1 MLYDATADFSCSDC
15 LSLSQTQKLHV
26 LKRGEIVSHAVET
39 LFVVRLGTCLPV
51 FLTFT
56 LCSHSHNNHLPWTPP
71 LWSHIP
77 PPPPATPPS
86 AVTEHDPPPPPL
98 QPSVSYDPGPSFFPP
113 HTLKHQ
119 PPLLPTTHFPA
130 PVRPS
135 FSLCQRHSTNT
146 HADQHSMFHQYLFW
160 RFRLHFSLLQFLHSL
175 RVSATYSR
183 QTWWP
188 NRKLH
193 NRAVL
198 HTAEQS
204 IWDQLDVQS

>member
-71 LWSHIP
+71 LRSHIP

-86 AVTEHDPPPPPL
+86 AVTEHDPPPLPCSPVYLMTLGPVSFHHTLSNINHHCYL
-98 QPSVSYDPGPSFFPP
+98 QPTFLHLSVQASPSVSDTPP
-113 HTLKHQ
+113 TLTQ
-119 PPLLPTTHFPA
+119 TNTACSINIYSDGF
-130 PVRPS
+130 VFTSPS
-135 FSLCQRHSTNT
+135 FSFST
-146 HADQHSMFHQYLFW
+146 HCV
-160 RFRLHFSLLQFLHSL
+160 SLPPTVGKPDDPTESCTTEQCSTPQN
-175 RVSATYSR
+175 RVFET
-183 QTWWP
+183 
-188 NRKLH
+188 N
-193 NRAVL
+193 
-198 HTAEQS
+198 
-204 IWDQLDVQS
+204 

>member
-71 LWSHIP
+71 LRSHIP

-86 AVTEHDPPPPPL
+86 AVTEHDPPPPSLAAQCILWPWAQFLSTTHSQTSTTIATYNPL
-98 QPSVSYDPGPSFFPP
+98 SCTCPSKLLPLSATLHQHSRRPTQHVPSIFILTVSSSLLPPSVS
-113 HTLKHQ
+113 
-119 PPLLPTTHFPA
+119 PLTA
-130 PVRPS
+130 C
-135 FSLCQRHSTNT
+135 LCH
-146 HADQHSMFHQYLFW
+146 
-160 RFRLHFSLLQFLHSL
+160 LQ
-175 RVSATYSR
+175 
-183 QTWWP
+183 
-188 NRKLH
+188 
-193 NRAVL
+193 
-198 HTAEQS
+198 
-204 IWDQLDVQS
+204 